1 MPTSNVSRADAA
13 LPSRSFWRRRA
24 PQACFGLRD
33 WMSSVCCLAMV
44 AAAFAATTLL
54 SAPAR
59 AACTPAAAN
68 NVSATCTGATT
79 DQNGTNGYGSA
90 ATDNLAVTVVPAASV
105 TGTSYGIRFNT
116 GTVVNSGTIT
126 GLNDRGIFGA
136 TSTTV
141 TNFGTISGYAG
152 VDAGLNGVVTNFGTI
167 TGTFSDG
174 VTGSNITVVNSG
186 TITGLG
192 FDGVYATGTSTV
204 INSGSIIGASSGVY
218 ALADITVVNSGS
230 LRSASNAVYAVNGS
244 ATVVNSGT
252 IAMTSTFGR
261 VIYAQTNL
269 TLVNSG
275 VIMST
280 SVGPSSGGTID
291 VTNSGAIL
299 NNGFGPAISG
309 TVAKV
314 TNSGTIIAVDG
325 AVISA
330 SNVTVTNSGLMRGYW
345 EGIGSQY
352 ATVTNSGTIVG
363 EHSAGVSASFDAI
376 VTNSGVIT
384 GSGAGIRSFNGGVNV
399 TNVGTITGSGPSG
412 IGVLT
417 GTAGTVVNSGTIV
430 GEGGT
435 AIQFGATTPAQ
446 SDSLTVLP
454 GARFGGVVD
463 FTGGADAVSFGPGSW
478 ILNTANFD
486 KTLSTV
492 TTAGKPYVVTP
503 NQIIVAD
510 VSSFGAQNRAI
521 MDITGWIGSVLPDA
535 PVFAPGRDA
544 ADAFAAAEP
553 AASQFDAFASF
564 PSAALGYAPAPAFK
578 AASAHYGNGNAVWAK
593 AFGGQRLQD
602 NNGALIGGTTTGF
615 GGAVGYERRISPD
628 LMLGVLAGG
637 SSNQTNLYLNAGS
650 TGTDAVCGGAYGRKT
665 WGGTFLDLSVI
676 GGSLD
681 NSSMRNIGGGLAF
694 ATATAAYGGR
704 VVNPALMGGRRI
716 DVDGRGFTV
725 TPAVKVRYVAAH
737 FGGYSE
743 TGAGAANMSVAKRD
757 FQAWEE
763 RAEITFANTRT
774 FANGNRVT
782 TRVAVGAL
790 AQQRSAGGLLDV
802 LLLGQNF
809 LVATPER
816 SSVAGGY
823 SSAGVDWQR
832 GRLTLFAAGEAT
844 YTNDVSRTFAGKA
857 GARVN
862 W

>member
-1 MPTSNVSRADAA
+1 MPPSDLSRA
-13 LPSRSFWRRRA
+13 
-24 PQACFGLRD
+24 
-33 WMSSVCCLAMV
+33 MSSLSSRAFGPSPGRLFVIV
-44 AAAFAATTLL
+44 AAASAAMTLL
-54 SAPAR
+54 SAPAQ
-59 AACTPAAAN
+59 AACTPAAGN
-68 NVSATCTGATT
+68 NVSATCTGVTT
-79 DQNGTNGYGSA
+79 DQNGTNGYGTAGIDS
-90 ATDNLAVTVVPAASV
+90 LAVTIVQGASV

-126 GLNDRGIFGA
+126 GINDRGIFGA
-136 TSTTV
+136 TSGTV

-152 VDAGLNGVVTNFGTI
+152 VDAGLSGAVTNFGTI
-167 TGTFSDG
+167 TGTVSDG

-192 FDGVYATGTSTV
+192 FDGVFATGTST
-204 INSGSIIGASSGVY
+204 INNSGSIVGNLHGIY
-218 ALADITVVNSGS
+218 ALADISVVNSGS
-230 LRSASNAVYAVNGS
+230 ISSANNAIYAVNGS
-244 ATVVNSGT
+244 ATVINSGT
-252 IAMTSTFGR
+252 IAMTDTFGT

-275 VIMST
+275 VITST
-280 SVGPSSGGTID
+280 SVGPSSSGTID
-291 VTNSGAIL
+291 VTNSGSIL

-309 TVAKV
+309 TIAKV

-325 AVISA
+325 AAVSA
-330 SNVTVTNSGLMRGYW
+330 SNVTVANSGLIRGYW

-352 ATVTNSGTIVG
+352 ATVTNSGKIIG
-363 EHSAGVSASFDAI
+363 EHSAGVQASFDAI
-376 VTNSGVIT
+376 VTNSGTIT
-384 GSGAGIRSFNGGVNV
+384 GSGAGIRTFNGGVNL
-399 TNVGTITGSGPSG
+399 TNFGTITGSGPSG

-417 GTAGTVVNSGTIV
+417 ATAGTVVNSGTII

-446 SDSLTVLP
+446 SDGLTVLP

-535 PVFAPGRDA
+535 PVFAPGMA
-544 ADAFAAAEP
+544 AASAFAAPEP
-553 AASQFDAFASF
+553 AASSFDAFASF
-564 PSAALGYAPAPAFK
+564 PSGAPGFAPAPAFK
-578 AASAHYGNGNAVWAK
+578 GASTDYGDGNAVWAK
-593 AFGGQRLQD
+593 AFGGQRLQHD
-602 NNGALIGGTTTGF
+602 NGALIGGTTTGF
-615 GGAVGYERRISPD
+615 GGAVGYERLVSSD
-628 LMLGVLAGG
+628 LRLGVLAGG
-637 SSNQTNLYLNAGS
+637 SSNKTNLYLNAGS
-650 TGTDAVCGGAYGRKT
+650 TSTDAVFGGAYGRKT

-676 GGSLD
+676 AGSLD
-681 NSSMRNIGGGLAF
+681 NSSGRNIGGGLAF
-694 ATATAAYGGR
+694 ATATASYGGWF
-704 VVNPALMGGRRI
+704 VNPALMFGRRL

-737 FGGYSE
+737 FGGYTE
-743 TGAGAANMSVAKRD
+743 AGAGAANMSVAGRD

-774 FANGNRVT
+774 LANGNRVT
-782 TRVAVGAL
+782 TRVAAGAL
-790 AQQRSAGGLLDV
+790 AQQRSAGGLLDL

-816 SSVAGGY
+816 NSVAGGY
-823 SSAGVDWQR
+823 SSAGVAWQM

-844 YTNDVSRTFAGKA
+844 YTNDVSRTLAGKA